1 MFDIVKFGKALSRLR
16 KKADMT
22 QNEVADRLNLS
33 RQAVSKYERGESFPD
48 ISVLV
53 VIAEMFGITLDR
65 LISFGEP
72 TAGESLILKSVAQGD
87 KDVAAGSAADV
98 VNLAPLLKPSVLAG
112 LSAKLAEKGIN
123 IAYLIALAE
132 YINDESFVRLLE
144 KSSLDGISDE
154 LLEKLIPILDFGSR
168 EAIFHRILDGEIDWH
183 FIKVLLP
190 YADYLTSQIEAAVLA
205 GVLPWEVMDILS
217 RYCWVGNKN
226 RQDSQTD

>member
-1 MFDIVKFGKALSRLR
+1 MSILSYS
-16 KKADMT
+16 T
-22 QNEVADRLNLS
+22 Q
-33 RQAVSKYERGESFPD
+33 K
-48 ISVLV
+48 
-53 VIAEMFGITLDR
+53 
-65 LISFGEP
+65 
-72 TAGESLILKSVAQGD
+72 
-87 KDVAAGSAADV
+87 
-98 VNLAPLLKPSVLAG
+98 
-112 LSAKLAEKGIN
+112 
-123 IAYLIALAE
+123 
-132 YINDESFVRLLE
+132 
-144 KSSLDGISDE
+144 E